1 VIKVMVMAT
10 TLAGGRADRQYPE
23 QPGER
28 QYQAVAASGRNTG
41 AVSELGK
48 TLHAWRDRVTPA
60 EAGLPVNGVRRAPG
74 LRREELAQL
83 AGLSVDYVVRLEQG
97 RSSSPSTQVLTSLAR
112 ALRLNDAERDHLFVL
127 AGQAPPA
134 PGRISTYI
142 PPGVQRLVDQLDGA
156 PLSVADASWT
166 MISWNSLWA
175 AMLGDPSGLRPRE
188 RNIVW
193 LHFTGRAGA
202 LDDGSDGTY
211 VAGHG
216 RVRQTP
222 EQAERFKLAMVT
234 DLRAAVTRYPKDP
247 DLQAFVADL
256 RAESPEFATAW
267 DSHQIAFHG
276 SDHKTVEHPALGPIV
291 LDCDVLTVPGSDL
304 RIVVYTAPQN
314 SEAAEKL
321 KLLSVIG
328 LQALT

>member
-1 VIKVMVMAT
+1 MAT
-10 TLAGGRADRQYPE
+10 TLAGRDADRQYPE

-28 QYQAVAASGRNTG
+28 QYQAVARPGRNTG
-41 AVSELGK
+41 DVSELGK

-60 EAGLPVNGVRRAPG
+60 EAGLPANGVRRAPG
-74 LRREELAQL
+74 LRREELALL

-97 RSSSPSTQVLTSLAR
+97 RSSSPSPQVLTSLAR
-112 ALRLNDAERDHLFVL
+112 ALRLDDAERDHLFVL

-142 PPGVQRLVDQLDGA
+142 PPGVQRLVDQLEGA

-175 AMLGDPSGLRPRE
+175 AMLGDPSGLRGRE

-193 LHFTGRAGA
+193 RRFAG
-202 LDDGSDGTY
+202 DDDLPDGY
-211 VAGHG
+211 G
-216 RVRQTP
+216 RVRQTD
-222 EQAERFKLAMVT
+222 EQAERFKIAMIT
-234 DLRAAVTRYPKDP
+234 DLRAAVTRYPKDTE
-247 DLQAFVADL
+247 LHSLVADL
-256 RAESPEFATAW
+256 RAISTEFATAW
-267 DSHQIAFHG
+267 DDHQIAFHG
-276 SDHKTVEHPALGPIV
+276 SDHKTIEHPDLGPIV

-304 RIVVYTAPQN
+304 RIVVYTAPPN

-321 KLLSVIG
+321 KLLAVIG
-328 LQALT
+328 LQSLA